1 MYRVII
7 KVGISIQSK
16 LKLTIPIESELSA
29 CAWST
34 TWGPWAPER
43 ASQSL
48 SEAISLHQL
57 TDNFRHSLMCSGH

>member
-1 MYRVII
+1 MYRMII

-34 TWGPWAPER
+34 TWGPWAPGHV
-43 ASQSL
+43 SQSL
-48 SEAISLHQL
+48 TPAH
-57 TDNFRHSLMCSGH
+57 R